1 MKCDFC
7 DKKATVFL
15 TQLVEGQMK
24 KVCLCDSAPRSAE
37 SPIPPGFRSPTCCSG
52 GMPAGKGSVT
62 RRSSVRREMAG
73 ASARPAASPSRTCAR
88 PPLRLQRLLHDL
100 REEVGQMVRGMH
112 KGTSHIG
119 KVPAGLMAMQVLHQ
133 RLEELRSRLD
143 QAIASESYEEAAGI
157 RDEIRNI
164 ELARQSMISSLASSV
179 PSFPFYPMMRFSTL
193 IKNPADWM
201 TGGQGADIAPCSPRA
216 SASRATSAAIRFPAG
231 PSATSAPPPST

>member
-24 KVCLCDSAPRSAE
+24 KVCLCDRCAKERGVTDPTGFSLADLLLGGAAAAGTAPAPAANRM
-37 SPIPPGFRSPTCCSG
+37 SPASGGGRKCPTCG
-52 GMPAGKGSVT
+52 FT
-62 RRSSVRREMAG
+62 LDDLRRVRRFGCSDCYA
-73 ASARPAASPSRTCAR
+73 TFT
-88 PPLRLQRLLHDL
+88 
-100 REEVGQMVRGMH
+100 EEVGQMVRGMH

-157 RDEIRNI
+157 RDEIRNLG
-164 ELARQSMISSLASSV
+164 EV
-179 PSFPFYPMMRFSTL
+179 
-193 IKNPADWM
+193 KV
-201 TGGQGADIAPCSPRA
+201 
-216 SASRATSAAIRFPAG
+216 
-231 PSATSAPPPST
+231 